1 MYIYSHTHKRWLTS
15 STGPSADKWWMDE
28 VKFLTVKLVNV
39 GLDRVLIG
47 DKCRSPGK
55 CTGRG
60 GACPEGH
67 LRASMMSRLELGK
80 GSSPKRCIFISV
92 CQTGVDLEDT
102 TMNKPHLFVQQSV
115 VVSIVQSHNFYIID
129 ILTDTSLFKR
139 QAIIGSRPFDVVAVV
154 LHWST

>member
-1 MYIYSHTHKRWLTS
+1 M
-15 STGPSADKWWMDE
+15 
-28 VKFLTVKLVNV
+28 
-39 GLDRVLIG
+39 GLDGVLIG

-80 GSSPKRCIFISV
+80 GSSPKRYIYICICISV
-92 CQTGVDLEDT
+92 CQNGVSLEDT

-154 LHWST
+154 LYWSIQWFRICLDSHSVL

>member
-1 MYIYSHTHKRWLTS
+1 M
-15 STGPSADKWWMDE
+15 
-28 VKFLTVKLVNV
+28 
-39 GLDRVLIG
+39 GLDGVLIG

-92 CQTGVDLEDT
+92 CQNGVYLEDT

-115 VVSIVQSHNFYIID
+115 VSGFNCSI
-129 ILTDTSLFKR
+129 
-139 QAIIGSRPFDVVAVV
+139 A
-154 LHWST
+154 